1 MQLNHQ
7 TQLQNCVMKHFSILL
22 SLLLLASIMPA
33 GVVAQANKGPQLPV
47 AERVTRTLERLKP
60 ELDLTNDQV
69 KNMTPVYTSFY
80 TSMDKLRADGKQPT
94 TEDRQKL
101 ITERDEKLKGI
112 LTADQM
118 KKLKELEDEMRQKKP
133 S

>member
-1 MQLNHQ
+1 
-7 TQLQNCVMKHFSILL
+7 MKHFSILL

>member
-1 MQLNHQ
+1 
-7 TQLQNCVMKHFSILL
+7 MKNLSMLL
-22 SLLLLASIMPA
+22 MLAFLVWVAPA
-33 GVVAQANKGPQLPV
+33 TLVAQPKQGPQLPV

-80 TSMDKLRADGKQPT
+80 TSMDKLRAGGKQPT
-94 TEDRQKL
+94 TEERQKL
-101 ITERDEKLKGI
+101 IADRDEQLKGI

-118 KKLKELEDEMRQKKP
+118 KKLKELEDEMRKKRP